1 MSQRGKLVPPG
12 NPNAFGR
19 PRGLPGILAGWIM
32 GWTGLEHNRWAVS
45 QLSVAPGDS
54 VLEVGCGPGVA
65 IRLLGEAQRAG
76 FVAGVDP
83 SPIMVRQARRRN
95 AALARAGRVELR
107 EGSASRLP
115 FGNDRF
121 DRVLSVNNVM
131 LWPDPPKD
139 LREVARVMKRGGLLV
154 ISLNPRW
161 AKTPGDIW
169 DMGREILSLV
179 TGAGFVAATVE
190 ARADLKPFGAV
201 AVAARKPAGI

>member
-32 GWTGLEHNRWAVS
+32 GRTGLEHNRWAVS
-45 QLSVAPGDS
+45 QLRVAPGDS

-65 IRLLGEAQRAG
+65 IRLLAEGQRAG
-76 FVAGVDP
+76 FLAGVDP

-95 AALARAGRVELR
+95 DALVRAGWVEIG
-107 EGSASRLP
+107 EGSASWVP
-115 FGNDRF
+115 FGDDRF
-121 DRVLSVNNVM
+121 DRVLSVNNIM
-131 LWPDPPKD
+131 LWPNPPND
-139 LREVARVMKRGGLLV
+139 LREVARVMKPGGLLV

-161 AKTPGDIW
+161 AKTPGDVW

-190 ARADLKPFGAV
+190 GRADLRLFGAV
-201 AVAARKPAGI
+201 SVSAKKPAAI